1 MRTLTLI
8 STIIALAFSA
18 GAQTSSDICANAPR
32 EFRGAWMSTVFQE
45 QWSRQ
50 TTAQNK
56 EYIRSQLDE
65 LKRTGCNAVIFQVRP
80 QADAF
85 YPSQIEP
92 WSRHLTGA
100 AGRAP
105 NPTWDPLSFIISE
118 AHARGMELHAW
129 LNPYRVTTT
138 AKETL
143 PKGHIYHQHPERF
156 IKYGGKIYFDP
167 ALQEN
172 RDFIARVVADIVTR
186 YDIDAIHFDDYFYPY
201 PVKGTPFPDDK
212 SYRKFGKGMNRGDW
226 RRHNV
231 DLLIEQIHNTIASI
245 KPWVRFGISPFG
257 IWRNKTSD
265 PDGSD
270 TGGLQ
275 NYDDLYADV
284 LLWARKGWIDYLM
297 PQLYW
302 QLEHKIASTITLA
315 HWWNSHSCG
324 RRLYFGQDVEKSMD
338 YADIGGSGDK
348 SQLAHKIALSRELP
362 NVHGNCWWPAYSL
375 TKNYKGVA
383 DMLASKYQ
391 AQPALP
397 PNYPWLDSIPPE
409 PPIKVVATQSGKATT
424 LTWRTTYTED
434 PLQQPHLFAIFRD
447 GLLLDITDARSYTD
461 LDAPKGKHTYAV
473 ATLDRTNNISSPAIA
488 APSGSR

>member
-1 MRTLTLI
+1 MRVLTLI
-8 STIIALAFSA
+8 SMIIALAITA
-18 GAQTSSDICANAPR
+18 GAQTLSDVVANTPR

-50 TTAQNK
+50 TTEQNK

-85 YPSQIEP
+85 YPSKIEP
-92 WSRHLTGA
+92 WSRHLTGT

-105 NPTWDPLSFIISE
+105 NPAWDPLAFIISE
-118 AHARGMELHAW
+118 AHAHGMELHAW

-138 AKETL
+138 AKEIL

-172 RDFIARVVADIVTR
+172 RDFIAQVVADIVTR

-201 PVKGTPFPDDK
+201 PVKGIPFPDDK
-212 SYRKFGKGMNRGDW
+212 SYKKFGKGINRGDW

-231 DLLIEQIHNTIASI
+231 DLLIEQIHNTITAI

-265 PDGSD
+265 PDGSN

-284 LLWARKGWIDYLM
+284 LLWARQGWIDYMM

-302 QLEHKIASTITLA
+302 QLEHKTASTLTLA
-315 HWWNSHSCG
+315 HWWDRHSCG

-338 YADIGGSGDK
+338 YADIDNSTDNN
-348 SQLAHKIALSRELP
+348 QIAHKIALSRQLP

-383 DMLASKYQ
+383 NLLVSKLQ
-391 AQPALP
+391 AQPAP
-397 PNYPWLDSIPPE
+397 APNYPWLDSIPPA
-409 PPIKVVATQSGKATT
+409 PPVKVVASQSGKDVT
-424 LTWRTTYTED
+424 LTWLTNYTDD
-434 PLQQPHLFAIFRD
+434 PMQQPRFFAIFRD
-447 GLLLDITDARSYTD
+447 GQLIDITDARSYTD
-461 LDAPKGKHTYAV
+461 MSAPNGKHTYAV
-473 ATLDRTNNISSPAIA
+473 ATIDRTNNISSPTTAT
-488 APSGSR
+488 SSK